1 MQESIPMIRSFQII
15 LLSLIYCM
23 AFPVFAI
30 DFSGVVEI
38 SEKGKSASKNE
49 YEDAII
55 YFVPNESVPTES
67 ASKITKEIKMEK
79 KSFSPRVLPVM
90 AGTEVSF
97 PNFDPILHN
106 AFSTS
111 TNNNF
116 DLGLYSGGEKG
127 TATFDKSGLVRVYCN
142 VHHAMVAYILVF
154 DNPFF
159 TNLAANGNFKLEGL
173 PASSGT
179 LYIWHPRAK
188 VLKQDVNMVY
198 AQSGEIFKLE
208 LTKRRIPKHNN
219 KLGKSYRKAKE
230 RNY

>member
-1 MQESIPMIRSFQII
+1 MARSFRFTLII
-15 LLSLIYCM
+15 FPFLFVTVP
-23 AFPVFAI
+23 AFAV
-30 DFSGVVEI
+30 DYNGVVKI
-38 SEKGKSASKNE
+38 VEKGKSAAKSE

-55 YFVPNESVPTES
+55 YFVPDEPVSME
-67 ASKITKEIKMEK
+67 AAAKETKEMKMEK
-79 KSFSPRVLPVM
+79 KKFLPRVLPVTV
-90 AGTEVSF
+90 GTEVNF

-127 TATFDKSGLVRVYCN
+127 SAIFEKPGLVRVYCN

-154 DNPFF
+154 DNSFY
-159 TNLAANGNFKLEGL
+159 TNLSNDGSFTLKGL
-173 PASSGT
+173 PATSGT
-179 LYIWHPRAK
+179 LYLWHPRAK
-188 VLKQDVNMVY
+188 VLKQEVNL
-198 AQSGEIFKLE
+198 ASASSGETFKIE

-219 KLGKSYRKAKE
+219 KLGKSYRKARE